1 MFGQNPLS
9 GSIIGADYHL
19 QATSILIIDHP
30 FQTERFFRKGLLMGL
45 LQEVYDPLVTH
56 FDLTYAS
63 GHHASSSTIK
73 YLRVLLIHAASEL
86 LSKRD
91 VIDARTAF

>member
-56 FDLTYAS
+56 FDCFLHLVETPFLLLLLLLLLLLQ
-63 GHHASSSTIK
+63 
-73 YLRVLLIHAASEL
+73 LRE
-86 LSKRD
+86 R
-91 VIDARTAF
+91 